1 MKRVLQT
8 PRTHN
13 DAINSPEHKE
23 WKVAIVK
30 EMNSLKEHQV
40 YELVPITSVP
50 KDNKIIGS
58 RFVFKQKTDGRFKAR
73 LVVQGYVQEPGI
85 DYGKSYA
92 PVCRV
97 GSIRM
102 LLAIACE
109 HGWPVWQLDVQV
121 AFLQP
126 KIEGRD
132 VYVKTA
138 QGQEVKNSTTGDPM
152 VHRLKRSLYGLAQ
165 SPVLTV

>member
-1 MKRVLQT
+1 KT
-8 PRTHN
+8 PRTHT

-23 WKVAIVK
+23 WKSTIDK

-58 RFVFKQKTDGRFKAR
+58 RFVLKQKTDGRFKAW
-73 LVVQGYVQEPGI
+73 LFVQRYVQEAGI

-97 GSIRM
+97 GSIRTI
-102 LLAIACE
+102 LAVACE

-121 AFLQP
+121 AFLQS

-132 VYVKTA
+132 VYAK
-138 QGQEVKNSTTGDPM
+138 
-152 VHRLKRSLYGLAQ
+152 
-165 SPVLTV
+165 